1 MDGTW
6 RRVLI
11 GSAVAIMILGL
22 GALEIIADRVRVEPA
37 PTTASGSA
45 DEQTGSQ
52 WREVL
57 NLQGHL
63 LSFELG
69 PPADWNTA
77 GPNSG
82 GRGGLSSEA
91 R

>member
-1 MDGTW
+1 MDATW

-37 PTTASGSA
+37 PTTASSSA
-45 DEQTGSQ
+45 DEQTGSR

-57 NLQGHL
+57 DTQGHL
-63 LSFELG
+63 LSFEPG
-69 PPADWNTA
+69 PSADLSTA
-77 GPNSG
+77 GQRTEG
-82 GRGGLSSEA
+82 EGH
-91 R
+91 